1 MEKKKHK
8 ILIVDDSEMNRAILL
23 EMLEDE
29 YDIIEAE
36 NGERAIEMIQKHET
50 EISLILLDIVMP
62 KIDGFGVLKIMSQ
75 KRWIEDIPVIM
86 ISAESGAS
94 HVEKAYKMGVT
105 DFISRPFDT
114 LIVHKRV
121 VNTILLYAKQ
131 KRLMSIV
138 EEQIY
143 EKEVRS
149 SLMIDILSHIVE
161 FRNGESGLHVL
172 HVRTLTEMLLHYLV
186 RITDQ
191 YTLSEEDIAM
201 IGVASA
207 LHDIGK
213 IAIPAEIL
221 NKPGKLTDEE
231 FAQMKTHSA
240 VGAQML
246 KELPIHQEEPLVQIA
261 HDICRWHH
269 ERYDGRGYPDGL
281 KGDDIPISAQIVA
294 LADVYDALT
303 SERCYKKAFSH
314 EKAVQMIL
322 NGECGTFNPLLLK
335 CLSELSDHI
344 HDELGNSFVDSSNQ
358 REMRKVVTEMLKY
371 EDLSSSEITH
381 RLLEHERMKY
391 SFFAEMSEE
400 IQFEYTSVP
409 SMVNLSEWSAKKLGL
424 PEIIVEPIKNEKLF
438 NMMDIE
444 NINNLTKMLRNTTP
458 EKPVVQYDCKVKLND
473 EDRWMRF
480 VCRAMWSNDEQPQY
494 TGAIGKVVDIHDAR
508 IQRDN
513 LEHMAAHDWLTGLF
527 NHDYAKRKILE
538 RMQKRPDGKFAIVIM
553 DLDTFRNANYTH
565 GHLFGN
571 KILKET
577 ANKLKQNIRS
587 DDIAARIGGDEFLIF
602 MEYKDGISSAIERI
616 MSRVSGKYE
625 EFVISLSAGLSE
637 TDIVGA
643 DYDKLFSSANQA
655 LYAAKKAGGGKYMFY
670 DKTMSDIS
678 SELSPIDVISKDN
691 NKNL

>member
-36 NGERAIEMIQKHET
+36 DGERAIEMIQKHET

-62 KIDGFGVLKIMSQ
+62 KIDGFGVLKIMEQ

-105 DFISRPFDT
+105 DFISRPFDA

-191 YTLSEEDIAM
+191 YKLSEEDIAM

-221 NKPGKLTDEE
+221 NKPGRLTDEE

-344 HDELGNSFVDSSNQ
+344 RDELGNNFADSSNQ
-358 REMRKVVTEMLKY
+358 REMRKVVVEMLKY

-424 PEIIVEPIKNEKLF
+424 SEIIVEPMKNEKIV
-438 NMMDIE
+438 NMMDTE
-444 NINNLTKMLRNTTP
+444 NMNSLIKMLRNTTP
-458 EKPVVQYDCKVKLND
+458 EKPVVQYDCTIKLNG

-480 VCRAMWSNDEQPQY
+480 ICRAMWSNDEQPQY

-508 IQRDN
+508 IQRNN

-527 NHDYAKRKILE
+527 NHNYAKREILD
-538 RMQKRPDGKFAIVIM
+538 RIKKRPDSKFAIVIM

-602 MEYKDGISSAIERI
+602 MEYKDGISAAIERI

-625 EFVISLSAGLSE
+625 EFVISLSVGLAE

-643 DYDKLFSSANQA
+643 DYDKLFSAANQA
-655 LYAAKKAGGGKYMFY
+655 LSVAKKTGGGKYMVY
-670 DKTMSDIS
+670 NDTMSDIS
-678 SELSPIDVISKDN
+678 SELSPIDVIKDN
-691 NKNL
+691 NTNL